1 VEVTAATLLKVAQD
15 YNLPRIDAIKLDIE
29 GAEDFVLKSFFDTA
43 PEHLYPKMILIENSP
58 KRWDFDVIGLLQ
70 SVGYRKIRD
79 FTGNIILERA
89 SA

>member
-1 VEVTAATLLKVAQD
+1 
-15 YNLPRIDAIKLDIE
+15 
-29 GAEDFVLKSFFDTA
+29 
-43 PEHLYPKMILIENSP
+43 
-58 KRWDFDVIGLLQ
+58 VIGLLQ